1 LNADLIRL
9 VWHRAQAH
17 CEYCQLPS
25 AYHPAP
31 FQIDHIIAVQHGG
44 TATADN
50 LALACIHCN
59 RFKGPNI
66 ASVDPGSGKIIR
78 LFHPRSD
85 TWAEHFVW
93 EGPELK
99 ALTAIGRVTISLLM
113 INEPEMISVR
123 KALQEEGVFRA

>member
-1 LNADLIRL
+1 VEQQPLTISPSL
-9 VWHRAQAH
+9 VSIAPDSRV
-17 CEYCQLPS
+17 LTSP
-25 AYHPAP
+25 AY
-31 FQIDHIIAVQHGG
+31 
-44 TATADN
+44 
-50 LALACIHCN
+50 
-59 RFKGPNI
+59 
-66 ASVDPGSGKIIR
+66 PGSGKIIR

-93 EGPELK
+93 DGPELK